1 MRRQNSNLNEEVI
14 LFIGECEVLTLNSTH
29 QIALVTRTLLL
40 KEDVLLTYHNP
51 IASVKESRL
60 SRNKAPIPLDKLAN
74 H

>member
-1 MRRQNSNLNEEVI
+1 MRRQNSNLNEDVI
-14 LFIGECEVLTLNSTH
+14 LFIGESDVLTLNSTH

-51 IASVKESRL
+51 IGSVRESRL
-60 SRNKAPIPLDKLAN
+60 SRSWAPITLDKLTN